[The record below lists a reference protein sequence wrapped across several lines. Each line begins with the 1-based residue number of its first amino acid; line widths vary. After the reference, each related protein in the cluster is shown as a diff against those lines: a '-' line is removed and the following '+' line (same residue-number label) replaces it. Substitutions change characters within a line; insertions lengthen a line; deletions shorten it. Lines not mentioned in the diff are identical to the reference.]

1 MSLVQALLIAI
12 VMGLLLTENLG
23 YGHIQISRPV
33 FAGPIIGLLMGDLQ
47 TGLIVGGTVEL
58 MFMGVFPV
66 GGSVPPNAQF
76 AGMMST
82 VLAIAS
88 GSKPEVGI
96 ALAYPI
102 GVFAQ
107 FVLLLDYNLNLVF
120 IHGADRKIK
129 EGNIDAV
136 NSHLYMCVLGIFL
149 TWTFSS
155 FLGTYFGATWVESL
169 YNTLPEFIRRG
180 LSIAGGIMPAMG
192 MAMLLK
198 MMDFKKLWCFFAIG
212 YVLSAYLGLS
222 ILAIAILSIAVVF
235 AIYILGKK
243 DDETEVEDEVE
254 DEVEEKSQIPQ
265 NSILTKKDL
274 NRINLRSYLLAA
286 CLNYERYQGLGYCYT
301 ILPALKKLYK
311 GDDLKEAVIRNT
323 EFYNSHLWVNNIVV
337 GVSVALEEQRALGQ
351 PITGQV
357 ISATKAGLMGPLAGL
372 GDSFFK
378 GVVVTITGAFAASLA
393 IDGNPIA
400 PFVFIIPN
408 LIICILTKY
417 YGTMYG
423 YKFGTKVIMKLKKSN
438 VIQKLIDSST
448 IVGLMVAAGLVTNY
462 VKISLTKVLNFGGK
476 EIILDDLVN
485 SLLPKLLPYAMVFLY
500 YYIIKKFPKKGLYI
514 TLILTFVI
522 GILGAFFNIL

>member
-12 VMGLLLTENLG
+12 VMGHLLTENLG

-155 FLGTYFGATWVESL
+155 FLGTYFGGTWVESL

-254 DEVEEKSQIPQ
+254 EKSQVPQ

-274 NRINLRSYLLAA
+274 NRINLRSYFLSA

-337 GVSVALEEQRALGQ
+337 GVSVALEEQRALGE

>member
-33 FAGPIIGLLMGDLQ
+33 FAGPIIGLLMGDLR

-129 EGNIDAV
+129 EGNIDSV
-136 NSHLYMCVLGIFL
+136 NSHLYMCILGIFL
-149 TWTFSS
+149 TWTFSA

-169 YNTLPEFIRRG
+169 YNALPEFIRRG

-198 MMDFKKLWCFFAIG
+198 MMDLKKLWSFFLIG

-222 ILAIAILSIAVVF
+222 ILAIALLSVAVVF

-243 DDETEVEDEVE
+243 NDETEVEDEI
-254 DEVEEKSQIPQ
+254 EETSQTPQ

-274 NRINLRSYLLAA
+274 NRINRRSYLLSA

-311 GDDLKEAVIRNT
+311 GDDLKEAVARNT
-323 EFYNSHLWVNNIVV
+323 EFYNSHLWVNNLVV
-337 GVSVALEEQRALGQ
+337 GVSIALEEQRALGQ
-351 PITGQV
+351 PISGQV

-408 LIICILTKY
+408 LIICVLTKY

-462 VKISLTKVLNFGGK
+462 VKMSLTTVLNFGGK

-485 SLLPKLLPYAMVFLY
+485 SLFPKLLPYAMVFLY
-500 YYIIKKFPKKGLYI
+500 YYIIKKWPKKGLYI

>member
-33 FAGPIIGLLMGDLQ
+33 FAGPIIGLLMGDLR

-129 EGNIDAV
+129 EGNIDSV
-136 NSHLYMCVLGIFL
+136 NSHLYMCILGIFL
-149 TWTFSS
+149 TWTFSA

-169 YNTLPEFIRRG
+169 YNALPEFIRRG

-198 MMDFKKLWCFFAIG
+198 MMDLKKLWSFFLIG

-222 ILAIAILSIAVVF
+222 ILAIALLSVAVVF

-243 DDETEVEDEVE
+243 NDETEVEDEI
-254 DEVEEKSQIPQ
+254 EETSQTPQ

-274 NRINLRSYLLAA
+274 NRINRRSYLLSA

-311 GDDLKEAVIRNT
+311 GDDLKEAVARNT
-323 EFYNSHLWVNNIVV
+323 EFYNSHLWVNNLVV
-337 GVSVALEEQRALGQ
+337 GVSIALEEQRALGQ
-351 PITGQV
+351 PISGQV

-408 LIICILTKY
+408 LIICVLTKY

-462 VKISLTKVLNFGGK
+462 VKMSLTTVLNFGGK

-500 YYIIKKFPKKGLYI
+500 YYIIKKWPKKGLYI
-514 TLILTFVI
+514 TLILTFAI

>member
-33 FAGPIIGLLMGDLQ
+33 FAGPLIGLLMGDLR

-169 YNTLPEFIRRG
+169 YNALPEFIRRG

-198 MMDFKKLWCFFAIG
+198 MMDFKKLWCFFLIG

-222 ILAIAILSIAVVF
+222 ILAIALLSVAVVF
-235 AIYILGKK
+235 AMYILGKK
-243 DDETEVEDEVE
+243 DDETEVEE
-254 DEVEEKSQIPQ
+254 DIEETSQTPQ

-274 NRINLRSYLLAA
+274 NRINRRSYLLSA

-311 GDDLKEAVIRNT
+311 GDDLKEAVTRNT
-323 EFYNSHLWVNNIVV
+323 EFYNSHLWANNLVV
-337 GVSVALEEQRALGQ
+337 GVSIALEEQRALGQ
-351 PITGQV
+351 PISGQV

-408 LIICILTKY
+408 LIICVLTKY

-462 VKISLTKVLNFGGK
+462 VKMSLTTVLNFGGK

-485 SLLPKLLPYAMVFLY
+485 SLFPKLLPYAMVFLY
-500 YYIIKKFPKKGLYI
+500 YYIIKKCPKKGLYI
-514 TLILTFVI
+514 TLILTFAI

>member
-33 FAGPIIGLLMGDLQ
+33 FAGPLIGLLMGDLS

-136 NSHLYMCVLGIFL
+136 NSHLYMCILGIFL
-149 TWTFSS
+149 TWTFSA

-169 YNTLPEFIRRG
+169 YNALPEFIRRG

-198 MMDFKKLWCFFAIG
+198 MMDFKKLWCFFLIG

-222 ILAIAILSIAVVF
+222 ILAIALLSVAVVV

-243 DDETEVEDEVE
+243 NDETEVEDEI
-254 DEVEEKSQIPQ
+254 EETSQTPQ

-274 NRINLRSYLLAA
+274 NRINLRSYLLSA

-311 GDDLKEAVIRNT
+311 GDDLKEAVARNT
-323 EFYNSHLWVNNIVV
+323 EFYNSHLWVNNLVV
-337 GVSVALEEQRALGQ
+337 GVSIALEEQRALGQ
-351 PITGQV
+351 PISGQV

-408 LIICILTKY
+408 LIICVLTKY

-462 VKISLTKVLNFGGK
+462 VKMSLTTVLNFGGK

-485 SLLPKLLPYAMVFLY
+485 SLFPKLLPYAMVFLY

-514 TLILTFVI
+514 TLILTFAI

>member
-1 MSLVQALLIAI
+1 MSLGQSLLIAI

-120 IHGADRKIK
+120 IHDADKKIK
-129 EGNIDAV
+129 KGNIDAV
-136 NSHLYMCVLGIFL
+136 NSHLYMCILGIFL

-169 YNTLPEFIRRG
+169 YNALPEFIRRG
-180 LSIAGGIMPAMG
+180 LTVAGGIMPAMG

-198 MMDFKKLWCFFAIG
+198 MMDFKKLWCFFIIG

-222 ILAIAILSIAVVF
+222 ILAIAILSIAVVV
-235 AIYILGKK
+235 AISILGKNEE
-243 DDETEVEDEVE
+243 ETEEVEDI
-254 DEVEEKSQIPQ
+254 DEEKNVAPQ
-265 NSILTKKDL
+265 AAILTKKDL
-274 NRINLRSYLLAA
+274 RRINLRSYFLAA
-286 CLNYERYQGLGYCYT
+286 CLNYERYQGLGFCYT

-311 GDDLKEAVIRNT
+311 GDELQEAVLRNT
-323 EFYNSHLWVNNIVV
+323 EFYNSHLWANNLVV
-337 GVSVALEEQRALGQ
+337 GVSIALEEQRALGQ
-351 PITGQV
+351 PISGQV
-357 ISATKAGLMGPLAGL
+357 ISATKAGLMGPTAGL

-408 LIICILTKY
+408 LIVCILTKY

-423 YKFGTKVIMKLKKSN
+423 YKFGTNIIMKLKNDN
-438 VIQKLIDSST
+438 VIQKLIDAAT
-448 IVGLMVAAGLVTNY
+448 IVGLMVGAGLVTNY
-462 VKISLTKVLNFGGK
+462 VKISLTTVLDFGGK

-500 YYIIKKFPKKGLYI
+500 YYIIKKCPKNGLYI
-514 TLILTFVI
+514 TLILTFAI
-522 GILGAFFNIL
+522 GIIGAFFNIL

>member
-243 DDETEVEDEVE
+243 DDETEVE

-522 GILGAFFNIL
+522 GILGALFNIL

>member
-1 MSLVQALLIAI
+1 
-12 VMGLLLTENLG
+12 
-23 YGHIQISRPV
+23 
-33 FAGPIIGLLMGDLQ
+33 
-47 TGLIVGGTVEL
+47 
-58 MFMGVFPV
+58 
-66 GGSVPPNAQF
+66 
-76 AGMMST
+76 
-82 VLAIAS
+82 
-88 GSKPEVGI
+88 
-96 ALAYPI
+96 
-102 GVFAQ
+102 
-107 FVLLLDYNLNLVF
+107 
-120 IHGADRKIK
+120 
-129 EGNIDAV
+129 
-136 NSHLYMCVLGIFL
+136 
-149 TWTFSS
+149 
-155 FLGTYFGATWVESL
+155 
-169 YNTLPEFIRRG
+169 
-180 LSIAGGIMPAMG
+180 MPAMG

-522 GILGAFFNIL
+522 GILGALFNIL

>member
-33 FAGPIIGLLMGDLQ
+33 FAGPLIGLLMGDLS

-136 NSHLYMCVLGIFL
+136 NSHLYMCILGIFL
-149 TWTFSS
+149 TWTFSA

-169 YNTLPEFIRRG
+169 YNALPEFIRRG

-198 MMDFKKLWCFFAIG
+198 MMDFKKLWCFFLIG

-222 ILAIAILSIAVVF
+222 ILAIALLSVAVVV

-243 DDETEVEDEVE
+243 NDETEVED
-254 DEVEEKSQIPQ
+254 DIEETSQTPQ

-274 NRINLRSYLLAA
+274 NRINRRSYLLSA

-311 GDDLKEAVIRNT
+311 GDDLKEAVARNT
-323 EFYNSHLWVNNIVV
+323 EFYNSHLWVNNLVV
-337 GVSVALEEQRALGQ
+337 GVSIALEEQRALGQ
-351 PITGQV
+351 PISGQV

-408 LIICILTKY
+408 LIICVLTKY

-462 VKISLTKVLNFGGK
+462 VKMSLTTVLNFGGK

-485 SLLPKLLPYAMVFLY
+485 SLFPKLLPYAMVFLY

-514 TLILTFVI
+514 TLILTFAI